1 MGYRA
6 DLASNGLEAIEAVDR
21 QRYDLVLMD
30 VQMPEMDGLGATA
43 NIVKRVPQADRPWNV
58 AIANTMES
66 DRERCIEAGMNGYVS
81 KPIRVDELVAAV
93 LGTPA
98 QRS

>member
-1 MGYRA
+1 M
-6 DLASNGLEAIEAVDR
+6 
-21 QRYDLVLMD
+21 
-30 VQMPEMDGLGATA
+30 TA
-43 NIVKRVPQADRPWNV
+43 NA
-58 AIANTMES
+58 MES